1 MNKLYIL
8 HNFLKK
14 NSFYKEASE
23 ISELINGEES
33 EETPESFYADD
44 KELLELLINDQI
56 NILESP
62 QREEMESW
70 GGIMPLLERIGADI
84 TQLKRM
90 GEPTNFYKISIPNEK
105 TYIID
110 SEYPEFKGNDLKSW
124 VQDMIDSNR
133 ADEWVGEVRVDHP
146 SLVYHGTREENLSD
160 ILENGLECRSDSR
173 GLTNRSVGCAI
184 FTSSE
189 ESETEDYGDV
199 LLEID
204 LDAMGRDGVLP
215 RISLEPPIEEY
226 EMYSSFASM
235 FGLNL
240 GDDVHYD
247 IEYGKSMEQE
257 FTDGLLNNI
266 ETICLNCIKEMKKL
280 QNIKNKKGN
289 NKNNYYLIIIIIY
302 ILLLILKLYLY
313 LIIYTYFISK
323 LRKWSLIIMKKIYP

>member
-124 VQDMIDSNR
+124 VQDMIDSNK
-133 ADEWVGEVRVDHP
+133 ADEWVGEIRVDHP
-146 SLVYHGTREENLSD
+146 RLVYHGTREENLSD

-247 IEYGKSMEQE
+247 IEYGMSPNTFIIHGPVPPQY
-257 FTDGLLNNI
+257 
-266 ETICLNCIKEMKKL
+266 IKV
-280 QNIKNKKGN
+280 
-289 NKNNYYLIIIIIY
+289 
-302 ILLLILKLYLY
+302 
-313 LIIYTYFISK
+313 IS
-323 LRKWSLIIMKKIYP
+323 